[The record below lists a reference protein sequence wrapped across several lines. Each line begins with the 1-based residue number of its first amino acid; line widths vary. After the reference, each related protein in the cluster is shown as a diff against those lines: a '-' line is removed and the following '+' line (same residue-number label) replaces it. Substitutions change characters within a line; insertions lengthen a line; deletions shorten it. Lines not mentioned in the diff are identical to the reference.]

1 MRAAMYEKSYVH
13 FFLRI
18 FRFLLENNHTLDTFS
33 FYTKSQIVD

>member
-1 MRAAMYEKSYVH
+1 MYEKSYVH